1 MSPSQNPPAQI
12 ALALFAEAVADPLK
26 RRGSANEPLD
36 LMKSALADHGHDFD
50 ALDADVQEAFIE
62 LFGDLSYEELRLLG
76 HLQAKLV
83 ALDPDQTRGL
93 TELVEVGSHATLAK
107 L

>member
-1 MSPSQNPPAQI
+1 VSRNPPAQV
-12 ALALFAEAVADPLK
+12 ALALFAEAIADPVR
-26 RRGSANEPLD
+26 RRGSAADPLD
-36 LMKSALADHGHDFD
+36 LMKSALAAHGHDFD
-50 ALDADVQEAFIE
+50 SLDADVQDAFTE

-76 HLQAKLV
+76 RLQAKFV
-83 ALDPDQTRGL
+83 ALDPDQTHGL